1 MINKKALRGA
11 VGAAGFL
18 LILEILGRVGVIDP
32 YTLPFPSSILVSA
45 AGLLA
50 NGEFLLDVGVTLSS
64 CLIGLLLAVVTA
76 VPAGLVMGTLP
87 AVERAVRPLVEFL
100 RPIPSVAL
108 LPLAMFLFTVSEQ
121 GKIALIVYTA
131 CWPLIINTL
140 YGMHDVDPLAK
151 ETLRSFGFGPYDVV
165 RLVSLPSAAPFISTG
180 VRISASVALIV
191 AVSVELVAGGEG
203 IGTFVTD
210 AASGNR
216 RDLMIAA
223 TAWTGV
229 IGLLI
234 NSLLAGAERRIFR
247 WHRAQ
252 AGEELVR

>member
-1 MINKKALRGA
+1 VIGAKALRGVA
-11 VGAAGFL
+11 GVAGFL
-18 LILEILGRVGVIDP
+18 LVAEALGRAGVIDP
-32 YTLPFPSSILVSA
+32 YTLPYPSSILAGA
-45 AGLLA
+45 AGLLTDRD
-50 NGEFLLDVGVTLSS
+50 FLLDVGVTLSS
-64 CLIGLLLAVVTA
+64 CLIGLLIAVATA

-108 LPLAMFLFTVSEQ
+108 LPLAMFLFTVSEH
-121 GKIALIVYTA
+121 GKIALIVYTS
-131 CWPLIINTL
+131 CWPLIVNTL
-140 YGMHDVDPLAK
+140 YGLHDVDPLAK
-151 ETLRSFGFGPYDVV
+151 ETLRGFGFGRYDVV

-203 IGTFVTD
+203 IGTFVTE

-223 TAWTGV
+223 TAWTGG
-229 IGLLI
+229 IGLAV
-234 NSLLAGAERRIFR
+234 NSSLAGAERRIFR
-247 WHRAQ
+247 WHRAR
-252 AGEELVR
+252 AGEEPVG